1 MFKKIAIPFFS
12 ISLIFSSCS
21 TDFELNAPY
30 ETIPVVYG
38 LLDQSKDT
46 QFVKINRSFL
56 GYGNNV
62 DYAAIN
68 DCTHFENVVAVLE
81 EYNEF
86 GNLIDHDTLKELMV
100 GNLQPGIF
108 YEDSQ
113 KVYYLETDNDSLK
126 EENTYHLKVSV
137 PDKGLNF
144 DAETDLIKGTWLNF
158 KFQTILYLAGSG
170 FKVADVDLATTED
183 GYLEQTL
190 RWTTAERGK
199 RYELMLRLHYTE
211 VYNDLTEQE
220 KYLEWN
226 LGRQISVSSSGG
238 EEMFKDVSGGSFFN
252 FVETQ
257 LQNYENEDQVMKR
270 VLGMDAIEIILT
282 AGNEDLNT
290 YMQVNEPVTGIVTER
305 PIFTNVNN
313 GIGIFA
319 SKYSTKVST
328 FLSDGSMLEI
338 CAGQKTSGFK
348 FCCDSA
354 NILPQN
360 SATQAVAISLL
371 TGGVNVGCD

>member
-211 VYNDLTEQE
+211 VYNDLSEQE

-238 EEMFKDVSGGSFFN
+238 EEMFKDVSGSSFFN

-270 VLGMDAIEIILT
+270 VLGMDAVEIILT

>member
-1 MFKKIAIPFFS
+1 MLKKIAIPFLS

-86 GNLIDHDTLKELMV
+86 GNLIDHDTLKEFMV

-137 PDKGLNF
+137 PDKGLDF
-144 DAETDLIKGTWLNF
+144 DAVTDLIKGSWLNF

-211 VYNDLTEQE
+211 VYNDLSEQE
-220 KYLEWN
+220 KYLE
-226 LGRQISVSSSGG
+226 
-238 EEMFKDVSGGSFFN
+238 
-252 FVETQ
+252 
-257 LQNYENEDQVMKR
+257 
-270 VLGMDAIEIILT
+270 
-282 AGNEDLNT
+282 
-290 YMQVNEPVTGIVTER
+290 
-305 PIFTNVNN
+305 
-313 GIGIFA
+313 
-319 SKYSTKVST
+319 
-328 FLSDGSMLEI
+328 
-338 CAGQKTSGFK
+338 
-348 FCCDSA
+348 
-354 NILPQN
+354 
-360 SATQAVAISLL
+360 
-371 TGGVNVGCD
+371 

>member
-1 MFKKIAIPFFS
+1 MLKKIAIPFFS

-68 DCTHFENVVAVLE
+68 DCTHFEYVVAVLE

-86 GNLIDHDTLKELMV
+86 GNLIDHDTLKEFMV

-126 EENTYHLKVSV
+126 EENTYHLKVSI

-144 DAETDLIKGTWLNF
+144 DAETDLIKGSWLNF

-220 KYLEWN
+220 KFLEWN

-319 SKYSTKVST
+319 SKYSTRVST

>member
-1 MFKKIAIPFFS
+1 MLKKIAIPFLS

-86 GNLIDHDTLKELMV
+86 GNLIDHDTLKEFMV

-144 DAETDLIKGTWLNF
+144 DAETDLIKGSWLNF

-211 VYNDLTEQE
+211 VYNDLSEQE

-238 EEMFKDVSGGSFFN
+238 EEMFKDVSGSSFFN

>member
-1 MFKKIAIPFFS
+1 MLKKIAIPFLS

-86 GNLIDHDTLKELMV
+86 GNLIDHDTLKEFMV

-170 FKVADVDLATTED
+170 FKVSDVDLATTED

-211 VYNDLTEQE
+211 VYNDLSEQE

>member
-144 DAETDLIKGTWLNF
+144 DAETDLIKGPPYFLLPTTMMYLN
-158 KFQTILYLAGSG
+158 GPG

-270 VLGMDAIEIILT
+270 VLGMDAVEIILT

>member
-1 MFKKIAIPFFS
+1 MLKKIAIPFFS

-68 DCTHFENVVAVLE
+68 DCTHFEYVVAVLE

-126 EENTYHLKVSV
+126 EENTYHLKVSI

-144 DAETDLIKGTWLNF
+144 DAETDLIKGSWLNF

-220 KYLEWN
+220 KFLEWN

-270 VLGMDAIEIILT
+270 VLGMDAVEIILT

-319 SKYSTKVST
+319 SKYSTRVST

>member
-1 MFKKIAIPFFS
+1 MLKKIAIPFLS

-170 FKVADVDLATTED
+170 FKVSDVDLATTED

-211 VYNDLTEQE
+211 VYNDLSEQE

>member
-270 VLGMDAIEIILT
+270 VLGMDAVEIILT

>member
-86 GNLIDHDTLKELMV
+86 GNLIDHDTLKEFMV

-211 VYNDLTEQE
+211 VYNDLSEQE

>member
-144 DAETDLIKGTWLNF
+144 DAETDLIKGSWLNF

-170 FKVADVDLATTED
+170 FKVSDVDLATTED

-211 VYNDLTEQE
+211 VYNDLSEQE

-270 VLGMDAIEIILT
+270 VLGMDAVEIILT

>member
-1 MFKKIAIPFFS
+1 MLKKIAIPFLS

-68 DCTHFENVVAVLE
+68 DCTHFEYVVAVLE

-113 KVYYLETDNDSLK
+113 KVYYLETDSDSLK

-144 DAETDLIKGTWLNF
+144 DAETDLIKGSWLNF

-220 KYLEWN
+220 KFLEWN

-270 VLGMDAIEIILT
+270 VLGMDAVEIILT

-319 SKYSTKVST
+319 SKYSTRVST

>member
-46 QFVKINRSFL
+46 QFIKINRSFL

-211 VYNDLTEQE
+211 VYNDLSEQE

>member
-190 RWTTAERGK
+190 KWTTAERGK

-211 VYNDLTEQE
+211 VYNDLSEQE

>member
-1 MFKKIAIPFFS
+1 MLKKIAIPFLS

-68 DCTHFENVVAVLE
+68 DCTHFEYVVAVLE

-113 KVYYLETDNDSLK
+113 KVYYLETNIDSLK

-144 DAETDLIKGTWLNF
+144 DAETDLIKGSWLNF

-270 VLGMDAIEIILT
+270 VLGMDAVEIILT

-319 SKYSTKVST
+319 SKYSTRVST

>member
-211 VYNDLTEQE
+211 VYNDLSEQE

-270 VLGMDAIEIILT
+270 VLGMDAVEIILT

>member
-1 MFKKIAIPFFS
+1 MLKKIAIPFLS

-144 DAETDLIKGTWLNF
+144 DAETDLIKGSWLNF

-211 VYNDLTEQE
+211 VYNDLSEQE

>member
-144 DAETDLIKGTWLNF
+144 DAETDLIKGSWLNF

-270 VLGMDAIEIILT
+270 VLGMDAVEIILT

>member
-1 MFKKIAIPFFS
+1 MLKKIAIPFLS

-86 GNLIDHDTLKELMV
+86 GNLIDHDTLKEFMV

-137 PDKGLNF
+137 PDKGLDF
-144 DAETDLIKGTWLNF
+144 DAVTDLIKGSWLNF

-211 VYNDLTEQE
+211 VYNDLSEQE

-270 VLGMDAIEIILT
+270 VLGMDAVEIILT

>member
-1 MFKKIAIPFFS
+1 MLKKIAIPFLS

-144 DAETDLIKGTWLNF
+144 DAETDLIKGSWLNF

-199 RYELMLRLHYTE
+199 RYELMLRLHYIE
-211 VYNDLTEQE
+211 VYNDLSEQE

-270 VLGMDAIEIILT
+270 VLGMDAVEIILT

>member
-68 DCTHFENVVAVLE
+68 DCTHFEYVVAVLE

-86 GNLIDHDTLKELMV
+86 GNLIDHDTLKEFMV

-126 EENTYHLKVSV
+126 EENTYHLKVSI

-144 DAETDLIKGTWLNF
+144 DAETDLIKGSWLNF

-270 VLGMDAIEIILT
+270 VLGMDAVEIILT

-319 SKYSTKVST
+319 SKYSTRVST

>member
-144 DAETDLIKGTWLNF
+144 DAETDLIKGSWLNF

-211 VYNDLTEQE
+211 VYNDLSEQE

>member
-1 MFKKIAIPFFS
+1 MLKKIAIPFFS

-62 DYAAIN
+62 DYAAVN

-126 EENTYHLKVSV
+126 EENTYHLKVSI

-144 DAETDLIKGTWLNF
+144 DAETDLIKGSWLNF

-220 KYLEWN
+220 KFLEWN

-270 VLGMDAIEIILT
+270 VLGMDAVEIILT

-319 SKYSTKVST
+319 SKYSTRVST

>member
-1 MFKKIAIPFFS
+1 M
-12 ISLIFSSCS
+12 
-21 TDFELNAPY
+21 
-30 ETIPVVYG
+30 
-38 LLDQSKDT
+38 
-46 QFVKINRSFL
+46 
-56 GYGNNV
+56 
-62 DYAAIN
+62 
-68 DCTHFENVVAVLE
+68 
-81 EYNEF
+81 
-86 GNLIDHDTLKELMV
+86 
-100 GNLQPGIF
+100 
-108 YEDSQ
+108 
-113 KVYYLETDNDSLK
+113 
-126 EENTYHLKVSV
+126 
-137 PDKGLNF
+137 NF

-270 VLGMDAIEIILT
+270 VLGMDAVEIILT

>member
-270 VLGMDAIEIILT
+270 VLGMDAVEIIVT

>member
-1 MFKKIAIPFFS
+1 MLKKIAIPFLS

-86 GNLIDHDTLKELMV
+86 GNLIDHDTLKEFMV

-137 PDKGLNF
+137 PDKGLDF
-144 DAETDLIKGTWLNF
+144 DAVTDLIKGSWLNF

-211 VYNDLTEQE
+211 VYNDLSEQE

-238 EEMFKDVSGGSFFN
+238 EEMFKDVSGSSFFN

-257 LQNYENEDQVMKR
+257 LQNYENEDQVIKR

>member
-1 MFKKIAIPFFS
+1 MLKKIAIPFLS

-137 PDKGLNF
+137 PEKGLNF

-199 RYELMLRLHYTE
+199 RYELILRLHYTE
-211 VYNDLTEQE
+211 VYNDLSEQE

-252 FVETQ
+252 FIETQ

-270 VLGMDAIEIILT
+270 VLGMDAVEIILT

>member
-1 MFKKIAIPFFS
+1 MLKKIAIPFLS

-86 GNLIDHDTLKELMV
+86 GNLIDHDTLKEFMV

-137 PDKGLNF
+137 PDKGLDF
-144 DAETDLIKGTWLNF
+144 DAVTDLIKGSWLNF

-211 VYNDLTEQE
+211 VYNDLSEQE

-238 EEMFKDVSGGSFFN
+238 EEMFKDVSGSSFFN

>member
-30 ETIPVVYG
+30 EIVPVVYG

-144 DAETDLIKGTWLNF
+144 DAETDLIKGSWLNF

-270 VLGMDAIEIILT
+270 VLGMDAVEIILT

>member
-1 MFKKIAIPFFS
+1 MLKKIAIPFLS

-86 GNLIDHDTLKELMV
+86 GNLIDYDTLKELMV

-144 DAETDLIKGTWLNF
+144 DAETDLIKGSWLNF

-211 VYNDLTEQE
+211 VYNDLSEQE

-257 LQNYENEDQVMKR
+257 LQNYEYEDQVMKR
-270 VLGMDAIEIILT
+270 VLGMDAVEIILT

>member
-1 MFKKIAIPFFS
+1 MLKKIAIPFLS

-144 DAETDLIKGTWLNF
+144 DAETDLIKGSWLNF

-211 VYNDLTEQE
+211 VYNDLSEQE

-270 VLGMDAIEIILT
+270 VLGMDAVEIILT

>member
-30 ETIPVVYG
+30 EIVPVVYG

-270 VLGMDAIEIILT
+270 VLGMDAVEIILT

>member
-170 FKVADVDLATTED
+170 FKVSDVDLATTED

-211 VYNDLTEQE
+211 VYNDLSEQE

>member
-21 TDFELNAPY
+21 TDFDLNAPY

-211 VYNDLTEQE
+211 VYNDLSEQE

>member
-137 PDKGLNF
+137 PDKGLDF
-144 DAETDLIKGTWLNF
+144 DAVTDLIKGSWLNF

-190 RWTTAERGK
+190 RWTTAERGQ

-211 VYNDLTEQE
+211 VYNDLSEQE